1 MGVGDGGWGANL
13 AKAHWEVGLNL
24 ETRGGVGEAI
34 DPLRPKKPISLEPN
48 VGLTSNQAANLS
60 FYVVYRSMYKNDP
73 YVP

>member
-1 MGVGDGGWGANL
+1 MGVGGQTWLRRIGKWDL
-13 AKAHWEVGLNL
+13 TLK
-24 ETRGGVGEAI
+24 RGVGEAI